1 MSLVLRGSLL
11 VFSLVLIIVTIVVVK
26 KGMMPIKYSLLWF
39 FSALII
45 LLVALFP
52 ILVESIANFI
62 GFITISNLIIGILI
76 TLLLFLTMSLTIISA
91 GQQNKITLL
100 IQEVSLLKQEV
111 EKRK

>member
-11 VFSLVLIIVTIVVVK
+11 IFAIVLIIVTIIVVK
-26 KGMMPIKYSLLWF
+26 KGLMPIKYSLLWF

-45 LLVALFP
+45 LLVAVFP
-52 ILVESIANFI
+52 ILVESVANII

-91 GQQNKITLL
+91 GQQAKITLL
-100 IQEVSLLKQEV
+100 VQEVSLLKHEID
-111 EKRK
+111 KRK